1 MKLSNVQALRAC
13 AALMI
18 VVFHCGIEAERLSAL
33 TGGSKLFQ
41 EQAWGEGVPIFFA
54 ISGFIMV
61 VTSTNAFGSLR
72 AAIDFMRRRIIR
84 IVPLYWTVTTI
95 ALAALLIAP
104 NLMTKTPPGDHAY
117 IVSSYL
123 FWPSVRMD
131 GQIRPLAAMGWTL
144 NLEMLFYTVF
154 AVCLILRYS
163 RALIALF
170 ATLGLLVAARVAGL
184 LPGTALNFWGDPIVL
199 DFLAGAAVGIA
210 FNNGLR
216 ISGVAAMA
224 LAAAGLI
231 LTFLCWIPEGE
242 QSELPRRLAEAA
254 PAVMIFVA
262 AALGPQIDDKWK
274 LWRGALAVGDAS
286 YSLYLWNPFAVM
298 LLNVVWRKALL
309 GVLPLWIFIPA
320 GIAISIAS
328 ALVSYR
334 YFERPFTRRLS
345 GRKAPRIPAGVGP
358 ASAAAYGS
366 SG

>member
-18 VVFHCGIEAERLSAL
+18 VVFHCGIETERLSAL
-33 TGGSKLFQ
+33 TGGGKLFQ

-61 VTSTNAFGSLR
+61 VTSANAFGSF
-72 AAIDFMRRRIIR
+72 AAAVDFMWRRIIR
-84 IVPLYWTVTTI
+84 IVPLYWIVTTI

-104 NLMTKTPPGDHAY
+104 GLMTKTPPGDHAY

-123 FWPSVRMD
+123 FFPYLRLD
-131 GQIRPLAAMGWTL
+131 GEVRPLAAMGWTL

-154 AVCLILRYS
+154 ALCLTLRYN
-163 RALIALF
+163 RALTALF

-184 LPGTALNFWGDPIVL
+184 MPGTALNFWGDPIVL

-210 FNNGLR
+210 FNNGFR
-216 ISGVAAMA
+216 ISGLAALA
-224 LAAAGLI
+224 LAAAGFM
-231 LTFLCWIPEGE
+231 LTYLCWIPEGE

-286 YSLYLWNPFAVM
+286 YSLYLWNPFALM
-298 LLNVVWRKALL
+298 LLYVIWHRAPFAL
-309 GVLPLWIFIPA
+309 LPLWTFIPVGLSVA
-320 GIAISIAS
+320 VAS

-334 YFERPFTRRLS
+334 YFEKPFTRWLS
-345 GRKAPRIPAGVGP
+345 GPKAPKVPAGVGP
-358 ASAAAYGS
+358 ASAAEYGFP
-366 SG
+366 G